1 MVEMMSFKGLSG
13 VVSNG
18 RSDLDFLH
26 MLSQEREKHSVE
38 RMIPGTV
45 NPGRAVQLQDFLPTG
60 IHLFLLAGCDD
71 CTGCNAALQHVI
83 EEIDHRNEAK
93 GRRPQRIPFCRR
105 HDTWGAC
112 LVLKNTSSTGGKRT
126 L

>member
-83 EEIDHRNEAK
+83 EEIDHRNEEK
-93 GRRPQRIPFCRR
+93 GEDLSEFRSAE
-105 HDTWGAC
+105 DTTPGARVSC
-112 LVLKNTSSTGGKRT
+112 
-126 L
+126 